1 MSTTPAAAT
10 NAHTPKKP
18 YEPPRL
24 EVYGDIRQITQ
35 TASSTGNADGGHGAH
50 GRTG

>member
-1 MSTTPAAAT
+1 MPTTPAAIT
-10 NAHTPKKP
+10 NAQSPKKH

-35 TASSTGNADGGHGAH
+35 TVGNTGAGDGGHGSMN
-50 GRTG
+50 RTG